1 VVVDGDT
8 RPAGSWSSTSIRY
21 FAYNA
26 AWSLDPRAA
35 SSANLGRLAAT
46 SSATCAYSSRRATIE
61 SNTAGCSATS
71 SAIRAPAVDITPP
84 SSHIR
89 SRPMMVAL

>member
-8 RPAGSWSSTSIRY
+8 RPAGSSSSTSIRY
-21 FAYNA
+21 FAYSA

-35 SSANLGRLAAT
+35 SSANRGLRSAISRAVAAKSACRAT
-46 SSATCAYSSRRATIE
+46 SD

-71 SAIRAPAVDITPP
+71 SAIRAPAAAIAPP
-84 SSHIR
+84 QSLR
-89 SRPMMVAL
+89 SRPMIVAL